1 MKTMNKPIRHFHFTQ
16 SLEPLQGAG
25 LGYSALGLHLGLI
38 EAGHS
43 SRFAA
48 TKGAGFEEHWPGVEL
63 YLRKGPEKAFYSL
76 ELKRAAQSLVE
87 ASEIVHGHG
96 FYVGTN
102 WFLGRE
108 ARRQNKPLVYH
119 VQGFLDPWILAR
131 SRGKKRL
138 ANYLFERANFR
149 HASLWRACSK
159 KEEQQIRDYGITAPV
174 IVLPNGVALP
184 PERSVGEIEELIS
197 EFPKR
202 RNHRAIFLS
211 RIHKKKGLDLLIQAW
226 AELPKEVTSDWELL
240 LFGPDE
246 GGYATEVSEWIE
258 ESDLGDSV
266 RLMGGVTGKSKEAA
280 FRSADLFV
288 LPSYSEGFPMAV
300 LEAASYGLPV
310 VQTNECNFPELS
322 AAGGAWE
329 CPPKI
334 ADLKGIMREALACN
348 ESERIKRGE
357 AGRRLVAENYEW
369 TSIAKR
375 LHEAT
380 LSLV

>member
-1 MKTMNKPIRHFHFTQ
+1 MNKPTRHFHFTQ

-25 LGYSALGLHLGLI
+25 LGYAALGLHLGLI
-38 EAGHS
+38 EAGQS
-43 SRFAA
+43 SRFAS
-48 TKGAGFEEHWPGVEL
+48 TRGEGFEESWPGVEL
-63 YLRKGPEKAFYSL
+63 YLRRGPEKAFYSP
-76 ELKRAAQSLVE
+76 ELRRAVQSLVE
-87 ASEIVHGHG
+87 TSDIVHGHG
-96 FYVGTN
+96 FYIGTN
-102 WFLGRE
+102 LLIGRE
-108 ARRQNKPLVYH
+108 ARRQNKPLIYH
-119 VQGFLDPWILAR
+119 AHGFLDPWILAR

-138 ANYLFERANFR
+138 ANWLFERANFQ
-149 HASLWRACSK
+149 HASLWRALSD
-159 KEEQQIRDYGITAPV
+159 KEEAQIRAYGIKAPA

-184 PERSVGEIEELIS
+184 PKRSVEEIEELVS

-202 RNHRAIFLS
+202 RSHRAIFLS

-226 AELPKEVTSDWELL
+226 AGLPKEITSDWELL

-246 GGYATEVSEWIE
+246 GGFAGEVSQWIE

-266 RLMGGVTGKSKEAA
+266 RLMGGVTGQPKEAA

-322 AAGGAWE
+322 ATGGAWE
-329 CPPKI
+329 CVPKI
-334 ADLKGIMREALACN
+334 ADLKGVLREALACN
-348 ESERIKRGE
+348 ESERIQRGE
-357 AGRRLVAENYEW
+357 AGRRLVAESYEW